1 LLDRPRPE
9 GRRYSEVEVEQFEVG
24 AIKVDVGSE
33 SSWCYAIATIC
44 TTTALGTATASR
56 KVDKRLLTIGL
67 KYSDKHEQG

>member
-33 SSWCYAIATIC
+33 SSWCYAIANYMYNDC
-44 TTTALGTATASR
+44 TWYCNG
-56 KVDKRLLTIGL
+56 
-67 KYSDKHEQG
+67 EQKG